1 MKQFLAR
8 LVVHDYVHQF
18 IKGNNEKLIIG
29 NKIFC
34 KNLGQNYKYLQVEDY
49 KLHSRLTIFD
59 IEKEDFGMYKC
70 VSKNS
75 LGETESTLRL
85 YGRQNK
91 DDSISRHFLNTY
103 ISRPATK
110 NSRHICTVREKK
122 IYITFRQL
130 TKFLCCV
137 EVTSPILTT
146 TLSYYDPH
154 LPTVGE
160 QCFTFPNIDF
170 LVLCCMYRGQHLLNY
185 LLLYLGGQESVDY
198 PFDQQQMT
206 RRTTRRVKTRPPRH
220 TSPAPFPTQG

>member
-91 DDSISRHFLNTY
+91 DDSISRHFLNKY
-103 ISRPATK
+103 ISRPVTK
-110 NSRHICTVREKK
+110 NSRHNFALNNPKK
-122 IYITFRQL
+122 R
-130 TKFLCCV
+130 
-137 EVTSPILTT
+137 S
-146 TLSYYDPH
+146 
-154 LPTVGE
+154 
-160 QCFTFPNIDF
+160 
-170 LVLCCMYRGQHLLNY
+170 
-185 LLLYLGGQESVDY
+185 
-198 PFDQQQMT
+198 
-206 RRTTRRVKTRPPRH
+206 
-220 TSPAPFPTQG
+220 